1 MHTLKSILVTRY
13 CLSRAGVTLKENRL
27 IYFTRENPNEDPDS
41 DGNTPDPHNPIHR
54 GMDDTGNDSRN
65 ILGNTLQGT
74 ESYSESVGRRQR
86 TTDQRGGETQRGS
99 DRETGQNERREQLT
113 LGQRQR
119 EEDEERGRTERE
131 VTQQTESNPSS
142 PGFFRRLFKSPM
154 DKERDSAV
162 ISTGATAAAVGGG
175 VYAGMNAAKF
185 AGIPVLGKLAAGIG
199 TGLNY
204 ASAGVS
210 SALTQVGAPAQMS
223 ALANPWLIGLGAPL
237 VGLWALGK
245 YRMRTLKSYY
255 QNNPGSPNAA
265 QMLQSIT
272 QVEDSHAIPRTF
284 NTVKEGTKLVFG
296 AMRWPIR
303 AIPNALGSITGGG
316 AAFVQNIGKK
326 LGGLKGVLNWPIK
339 NAGNIAKGGLA
350 GGAAGLGTYAA
361 LSAAAGLSA
370 PLIAPLLVGGGTAIW
385 AYKKFKHGKQGANAN
400 LAMAG

>member
-1 MHTLKSILVTRY
+1 MHTLKSTLVTTY
-13 CLSRAGVTLKENRL
+13 CLSQAGVTLHEKRLLFATPREGDENADAGMNA
-27 IYFTRENPNEDPDS
+27 TPENVDNTVDRNRQDVAAQIHQTAPEAGNEQGVNQALRPRTPN
-41 DGNTPDPHNPIHR
+41 
-54 GMDDTGNDSRN
+54 
-65 ILGNTLQGT
+65 
-74 ESYSESVGRRQR
+74 RQR
-86 TTDQRGGETQRGS
+86 TPEGQS
-99 DRETGQNERREQLT
+99 SRET
-113 LGQRQR
+113 
-119 EEDEERGRTERE
+119 TE
-131 VTQQTESNPSS
+131 QQTDPHRPTSTPATVSTPSS
-142 PGFFRRLFKSPM
+142 SGSRQSIFKSPM

-185 AGIPVLGKLAAGIG
+185 AGVPVLGKLAAGIG

-223 ALANPWLIGLGAPL
+223 VLANPWLIGLGAPL

-245 YRMRTLKSYY
+245 YRIRTLKSYY

-265 QMLQSIT
+265 AMLQNIA
-272 QVEDSHAIPRTF
+272 QVENSHAIPRTF

-326 LGGLKGVLNWPIK
+326 LGGLKGVLNWPFK
-339 NAGNIAKGGLA
+339 NAGNLAKGGLA
-350 GGAAGLGTYAA
+350 GGAAGLATYAG
-361 LSAAAGLSA
+361 LSAAAGVSA
-370 PLIAPLLVGGGTAIW
+370 PLIAPVLVGGGAAIW
-385 AYKKFKHGKQGANAN
+385 AYKRFKNGKQGANAN
-400 LAMAG
+400 LAMAGQ